1 MKKKA
6 SLLALCLIL
15 CLIFE
20 TLSYGESGPS
30 ISGPVGVIIGD
41 HKLNIESLAA
51 IREVLI
57 KNPAEPPIRIKL
69 EPPKLLAKP
78 EKPQKKDFKK
88 DGVLLKEEYNQAKEV
103 YKQARHEYEKN
114 IFEWEQYG
122 EELLKA
128 KRFEDIINNH
138 CRDTEV
144 IKKVGG
150 TSFEFWWVATCLHG
164 KFYGLGNQLF
174 YLDFPYEGIGIKW
187 FPSEKQAL
195 VYAFWRD
202 HDIMKFHVIGI
213 DSKGNSFQFES
224 YSPESLDVY
233 LSHQLSLTLN
243 VKIRT
248 DLATF
253 FNYRKL
259 PRDTIEQSVIR
270 PNE

>member
-1 MKKKA
+1 MKKKV
-6 SLLALCLIL
+6 SFLVLCLIL

-30 ISGPVGVIIGD
+30 ISSPVGVSIGG
-41 HKLNIESLAA
+41 HALNIESLAA
-51 IREVLI
+51 IREALI
-57 KNPAEPPIRIKL
+57 KNPAEPIRIKL
-69 EPPKLLAKP
+69 EPPELLTKP

-88 DGVLLKEEYNQAKEV
+88 DGILFKEEYNQAKEE
-103 YKQARHEYEKN
+103 YKQARLEYEKN
-114 IFEWEQYG
+114 IFEWEKYG
-122 EELLKA
+122 EEQLKA
-128 KRFEDIINNH
+128 KRCENFINYY
-138 CRDTEV
+138 RDPEV

-150 TSFEFWWVATCLHG
+150 ASFDILGVATCLHG
-164 KFYGLGNQLF
+164 KFDALGNQLF
-174 YLDFPYEGIGIKW
+174 YLNFPYEGIGIKW
-187 FPSEKQAL
+187 FPSEKQSL
-195 VYAFWRD
+195 VYAFWED
-202 HDIMKFHVIGI
+202 QDIMKFQVIGI
-213 DSKGNSFQFES
+213 DSKGDNFQFES

-259 PRDTIEQSVIR
+259 PQDTIEQSAIR